1 MGCGLYL
8 QPLMTMRTSSVKRK
22 KRNKTKLVSN
32 LQQKGDRPQL
42 QHAAYEKKENA
53 VLKSSFQSKT
63 KLKIFLKT

>member
-22 KRNKTKLVSN
+22 TEYKTKLVSN

-42 QHAAYEKKENA
+42 QHAAYEKK
-53 VLKSSFQSKT
+53 SCSFQSSK
-63 KLKIFLKT
+63 